1 MTSQAIPSKSD
12 IQQRIA
18 ELRTVLTSQDF
29 TAIIVPTADPHLS
42 EYLPEYWQTR
52 EWLSGFTGSAGTLV
66 VTADFAGLWAD
77 SRYWVQADDE
87 LAETGIELQKL
98 GAPNQLNHID
108 WLAEHLTEGDSVA
121 VDGNVLSIAEQDKL
135 LDAFDANDIT
145 LITDRDIISEVW
157 ADRPALPNAKLYEHE
172 AQFVAQS
179 TVSKLATVRASMSK
193 AGATHHLL
201 SSLDDIAWLTNL
213 RGADVDYNPVFLAHM
228 LIDQD
233 NTIGA
238 TLFIDNDKV
247 SDDIKQSLADSG
259 ITLADYDEAQAALGQ
274 LTPDDLL
281 LIDPSKVA
289 VGTLSEIVDDVGF
302 IEQIA
307 PSTMLKSIKSEA
319 DIEHVREAMR
329 QDGAALCQFFS
340 EFEQRLNSGER
351 LSELDVDSMLIA
363 VRSQQPNYVSPS
375 FPTIAGFNDNGA
387 LPHYRATP
395 EKFSYLDVEEGA
407 GGLLLIDSGAQY
419 QNGTTDITRVV
430 GIGQVTSEHQRDFT
444 TVLRAHIALANACFP
459 EGISSPTIDAICR
472 APLWQAQMDYGH
484 GTGHGVGYFLN
495 VHEGPQGISYNAPN
509 TKERAMRV
517 NMITSNEPG
526 LYREGKWGIRI
537 ENLVV
542 SQAVTNATETEFG
555 EFLYFETV
563 TYCPIDTRLID
574 KSLLNQVEIDWLNN
588 YHSQVYTELKHR
600 VTGAAL
606 DWLTERTQAI

>member
-1 MTSQAIPSKSD
+1 MTTQTIPSKAT

-18 ELRTVLTSQDF
+18 DLREQLAKQDLS
-29 TAIIVPTADPHLS
+29 AIIVPTADPHLS

-77 SRYWVQADDE
+77 SRYWVHAADE
-87 LAETGIELQKL
+87 LAGTGIELQKL
-98 GAPNQLNHID
+98 GAANQLNHIE
-108 WLAEHLTEGDSVA
+108 WLSDHLSEGDSVA

-135 LDAFDANDIT
+135 LEAFDADDIT
-145 LITDRDIISEVW
+145 LITDRDVISEIW
-157 ADRPALPNAKLYEHE
+157 AERPTLPNAKLYQHD

-179 TVSKLATVRASMSK
+179 TASKLAAVRAGMSD
-193 AGATHHLL
+193 AGASHHLL

-213 RGADVDYNPVFLAHM
+213 RGADVDYNPVFLSHM
-228 LIDQD
+228 LIDA
-233 NTIGA
+233 A
-238 TLFIDNDKV
+238 TAVLFIDNHKV
-247 SDDIKQSLADSG
+247 SSEIEQSLKDSG
-259 ITLADYDEAQAALGQ
+259 IALADYEAVQAALNQ

-302 IEQIA
+302 IEQMA

-319 DIEHVREAMR
+319 DVEHVREAMR

-340 EFEQRLNSGER
+340 EFEQRLENGER

-395 EKFSYLDVEEGA
+395 EKFSYLDVEEGK

-430 GIGQVTSEHQRDFT
+430 GIGQINEAHKRDFT
-444 TVLRAHIALANACFP
+444 TVLRAHIALANAYFP
-459 EGISSPTIDAICR
+459 KGISSPAIDAICR

-509 TKERAMRV
+509 SKERAMKA

-542 SQAVTNATETEFG
+542 NRAVAKPNETEFG

-574 KSLLNQVEIDWLNN
+574 QSLLNQVETDWLNN
-588 YHSQVYTELKHR
+588 YHSQVYNELNER

-606 DWLTERTQAI
+606 EWLTERTQAI